1 MDLQVEV
8 STVDSTPLV
17 AVAGELDAI
26 AAPQL
31 DEALAPLLADGS
43 GSGLVLDLGGVT
55 FLDSSGLGVCIKA
68 VKGVRANGGEV
79 ALVVTTPRVRK
90 VLEITGIDQA
100 VTVVDTVE
108 EALAAV
114 Q

>member
-8 STVDSTPLV
+8 SAAGSTTLV
-17 AVAGELDAI
+17 SVVGELDAI

-31 DEALAPLLADGS
+31 DAALAPLLDGDGS
-43 GSGLVLDLGGVT
+43 AGLVLDLSGVT

-90 VLEITGIDQA
+90 VLEITGIDKA
-100 VTVVDTVE
+100 VAVASTVE
-108 EALAAV
+108 AAV
-114 Q
+114 AVVQ

>member
-1 MDLQVEV
+1 MDLKVEV
-8 STVDSTPLV
+8 STAGSTPLV
-17 AVAGELDAI
+17 SVAGELDAV

-31 DEALAPLLADGS
+31 DSALAPLLAGEGGD
-43 GSGLVLDLGGVT
+43 GLVLDLSGVS

-79 ALVVTTPRVRK
+79 ALVVTTPRLLK

-100 VTVVDTVE
+100 VSVVDTVAD
-108 EALAAV
+108 ALAAV

>member
-1 MDLQVEV
+1 MDLQVDV
-8 STVDSTPLV
+8 SAAGTTPLV
-17 AVAGELDAI
+17 SVAGELDAV

-31 DEALAPLLADGS
+31 DDALAPLLADADG
-43 GSGLVLDLGGVT
+43 GGLVLDLSEVT

-68 VKGVRANGGEV
+68 VKGVRAHGGEV
-79 ALVVTTPRVRK
+79 ALVVTAPRVLK
-90 VLEITGIDQA
+90 VLEITGIDKA

>member
-8 STVDSTPLV
+8 SAAGTTPLV
-17 AVAGELDAI
+17 SVAGELDAV

-31 DEALAPLLADGS
+31 DDALAPLLAEGD
-43 GSGLVLDLGGVT
+43 GSGLVLDLSGVT

-68 VKGVRANGGEV
+68 VKGVRAQGGEV
-79 ALVVTTPRVRK
+79 ALVATTPRVLK
-90 VLEITGIDQA
+90 VLEITGIDKA
-100 VTVVDTVE
+100 VVVVGTVE
-108 EALAAV
+108 DAVAAV